1 MEMALEKTEKKVGIL
16 SNLSSIAW
24 IIITIVAIAVFFYA
38 TTVTTLSEHTNQ
50 IEEIKDDVGSIKTQ
64 MHDAAINQSV
74 SAEEIKNLNEKI
86 NGVDSKVD
94 KMDEKLDRILMQTK

>member
-1 MEMALEKTEKKVGIL
+1 MTIDKTEKKVSIL
-16 SNLSSIAW
+16 SNLSNIGW
-24 IIITIVAIAVFFYA
+24 VIITIVAIAVFFYA

-86 NGVDSKVD
+86 ISVDSKVD
-94 KMDEKLDRILMQTK
+94 RMDEKLDRILLQTR